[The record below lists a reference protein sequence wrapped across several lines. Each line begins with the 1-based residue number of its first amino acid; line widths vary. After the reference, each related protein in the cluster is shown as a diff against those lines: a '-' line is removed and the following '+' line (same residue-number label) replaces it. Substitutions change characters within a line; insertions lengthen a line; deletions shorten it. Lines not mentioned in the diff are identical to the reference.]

1 MAINLEKNEDS
12 NERSLV
18 LSEAAIDSLKKTAP
32 WTKFISILGLILGV
46 FFIIGAFALFFS
58 KGMLAYAGSTMGIL
72 YLILAFVF
80 LRIHSL
86 LYNYSNELKII
97 NYDSSLDYAFE
108 MQQKFWKYN
117 GILAIVYISFVL
129 LAFLSFIIGD
139 LIH

>member
-46 FFIIGAFALFFS
+46 FFIIGAIALFFS
-58 KGMLAYAGSTMGIL
+58 KGMGAYVGSTSGIM

-80 LRIHSL
+80 LRINSL
-86 LYNYSNELKII
+86 LYNYSNELKVI
-97 NYDSSLDYAFE
+97 N
-108 MQQKFWKYN
+108 
-117 GILAIVYISFVL
+117 
-129 LAFLSFIIGD
+129 
-139 LIH
+139 